1 MDDRQHITFL
11 VSAGLELVTHL
22 FATCKTVLLY
32 EMNNRAVQRSLD
44 DLHGALGTILDHEAP
59 AVIRVGGEFLH
70 INDVRLPMDA
80 AHYAPIQFVIDEMRK
95 RDVQS
100 ISFDAGTTRIDA
112 GRFLKT
118 LLSIDPGEDAFTSLT
133 TALDAA
139 GVSAVSLV
147 YQAERESEL
156 VDETR
161 DYKLRE
167 DSNRVYFRTVT
178 LVGEIMQT
186 IEDKHII
193 QVRKAKRLTQQMVD
207 IIQTDESMLMGLAS
221 IKSFDAYTFVHSV
234 NVCLLSMLMAD
245 RMGMSRSDVARM
257 GVAALFH
264 DIGKTYVPTSILNST
279 GKLSDQEWELMKY
292 HTLFGVKELSRMRS
306 LRDAV
311 DPMFVALQHH
321 VHLNNNGYPQRPGGW
336 KHRLFSRIC
345 TVADYYD
352 AMTSHRT
359 YQPNPLTPDI
369 ALRFILENSG
379 EIFDPVIVKTFIR
392 AMGLY
397 PVGSVVELD
406 TGEKAVVTKQNPDSK
421 YIHRPAVEIVTD
433 DEKDESKWIPADLT
447 EKSTNARSYKRSV
460 VRTIHDSNTGINKAV
475 RFLLK

>member
-1 MDDRQHITFL
+1 MAR
-11 VSAGLELVTHL
+11 AGLGFVTHI
-22 FATCKTVLLY
+22 FATCKAIKLY
-32 EMNNRAVQRSLD
+32 DMNNRAVQRSLD
-44 DLHGALGTILDHEAP
+44 ELFGDLREILDHEAP
-59 AVIRVGGEFLH
+59 AVLRLGGEFLH

-80 AHYAPIQFVIDEMRK
+80 AHYTPLQFVIDEMKK

-100 ISFDAGTTRIDA
+100 ISFEADTARADV
-112 GRFLKT
+112 GRFLKIF
-118 LLSIDPGEDAFTSLT
+118 LSVEPGEDAFVLLQEEIAS
-133 TALDAA
+133 A
-139 GVSAVSLV
+139 GVSTISVV
-147 YQAERESEL
+147 YQAEQVSEL
-156 VDETR
+156 VDEPH

-221 IKSFDAYTFVHSV
+221 IKSFDAYTFAHSV
-234 NVCLLSMLMAD
+234 NVCLFSMLMAD
-245 RMGMSRSDVARM
+245 RMRLGRADVARM

-264 DIGKTYVPTSILNST
+264 DIGKTYIPTSILNST

-306 LRDAV
+306 MRDAV

-321 VHLNNNGYPQRPGGW
+321 SHLNNNGYPQRPGGW

-379 EIFDPVIVKTFIR
+379 QIFDPVIVKTFIG

-406 TGEKAVVTKQNPDSK
+406 TGEKAVVTKQNADPRF
-421 YIHRPAVEIVTD
+421 IHRPTVEVVNGN
-433 DEKDESKWIPADLT
+433 EADESKWLPVDLT
-447 EKSTNARSYKRSV
+447 EKSKNGCSYKRTV
-460 VRTIHDSNTGINKAV
+460 LRTVHDSSTGVNKAV
-475 RFLLK
+475 RFMLK